1 MRKHSCAS
9 PPEAGSKAGKGAL
22 LKRLHLVAILFA
34 ALWILPY
41 LAQAQDPDIEANEQ
55 RAREE
60 YFRTSEQPGE
70 TPTNARQRQGGKRVS
85 PPPGAARVGCICMD
99 DTPSDATSIGACSGH
114 GGVRYWLYL
123 QPNGD
128 TVRVTTARHERHPH
142 PLDSI
147 ERSELVKAN
156 AKKRRSD
163 TSSLSPTV
171 IIVQMPTPPDDN
183 PFTNPSW
190 PEAIAILGL
199 GGFAVW
205 AAYLLLLW
213 SHHQIPHIAHALRDY
228 LRHRRRPPEDEN
240 G

>member
-1 MRKHSCAS
+1 MGKRKCAPYS
-9 PPEAGSKAGKGAL
+9 GAD
-22 LKRLHLVAILFA
+22 KS
-34 ALWILPY
+34 ALWGRLLRREVLLWLLLCLSLWPGP
-41 LAQAQDPDIEANEQ
+41 AVAQDPDIEANER
-55 RAREE
+55 RAYEE

-70 TPTNARQRQGGKRVS
+70 TPTNARQRNQGKRVS

-128 TVRVTTARHERHPH
+128 TVRVTTGRHEQHPH

-147 ERSELVKAN
+147 ERSELVKTRDKKRAAN
-156 AKKRRSD
+156 ANA
-163 TSSLSPTV
+163 LSPTV
-171 IIVQMPTPPDDN
+171 IIVQMPTPQDDN

-199 GGFAVW
+199 SGFAVW
-205 AAYLLLLW
+205 AAFLLLRW
-213 SHHQIPHIAHALRDY
+213 SHHQIPHIADALRDY
-228 LRHRRRPPEDEN
+228 LRYRRRPPADEDR
-240 G
+240 

>member
-1 MRKHSCAS
+1 MRKRKYAPSS
-9 PPEAGSKAGKGAL
+9 GAGISILYGSLSRREVFSWL
-22 LKRLHLVAILFA
+22 LLCLL
-34 ALWILPY
+34 LWSG
-41 LAQAQDPDIEANEQ
+41 LATAQDPDIEANER
-55 RAREE
+55 RAYEE

-70 TPTNARQRQGGKRVS
+70 TPTNARQRNQGKRVS

-128 TVRVTTARHERHPH
+128 TVRVTTGRHERHPH

-147 ERSELVKAN
+147 ERSELVKARD
-156 AKKRRSD
+156 KKRSAD
-163 TSSLSPTV
+163 ATNALSPTV
-171 IIVQMPTPPDDN
+171 IIVQMPTPADDN

-205 AAYLLLLW
+205 AAYLLLRW
-213 SHHQIPHIAHALRDY
+213 SHHQIPHIANALRDY
-228 LRHRRRPPEDEN
+228 LRYRRRPPADEDR
-240 G
+240 